1 MANVREYIQIDSI
14 NAKSNVALGVSLPF
28 NGEAVFNS
36 TYTTKNQSKSNLI
49 NILLTQPG
57 ERIMQPDFGV
67 GLRQL
72 LFENTPDTE
81 SIKLQITNQVKR
93 YLPQITITD
102 VFVDQPLNT
111 HVLNIV
117 ISFRVNQTNEEDA
130 IQVNFNTAQNIPE
143 GNNLSTQY

>member
-1 MANVREYIQIDSI
+1 MANVREYIQIDPI
-14 NAKSNVALGVSLPF
+14 NAESNVALGVSLPF

-36 TYTTKNQSKSNLI
+36 TFTTKNQSKSNLI

-57 ERIMQPDFGV
+57 ERIMQPKFGV

-81 SIKLQITNQVKR
+81 SIKLQITNQVER

-102 VFVDQPLNT
+102 IFVDQPLNT
-111 HVLNIV
+111 HVLNI
-117 ISFRVNQTNEEDA
+117 IITFRVNQTNEEDA

-143 GNNLSTQY
+143 GNNSGTQY